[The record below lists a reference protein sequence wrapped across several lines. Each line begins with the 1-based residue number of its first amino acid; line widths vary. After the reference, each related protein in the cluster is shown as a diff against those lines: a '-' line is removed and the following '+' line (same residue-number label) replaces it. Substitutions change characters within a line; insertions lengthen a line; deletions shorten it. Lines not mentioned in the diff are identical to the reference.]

1 VYLPKYNRGESISGY
16 VARCSSTAD
25 MVNNVDSISVRR
37 SICKEHAEQIRV
49 AIRQPFTEPERK
61 LGQK

>member
-1 VYLPKYNRGESISGY
+1 MSGY

-49 AIRQPFTEPERK
+49 AIRQPFTQPERK

>member
-1 VYLPKYNRGESISGY
+1 MYLPTYKRGESISGY
-16 VARCSSTAD
+16 VARCSTTAD

-37 SICKEHAEQIRV
+37 SICKEHADQMRQ
-49 AIRQPFTEPERK
+49 ALRQPFTEPERK